1 MTGVTRDGE
10 QHYIDRYEQTLRK
23 RDGKKYCSRSDNGA
37 WQRAVDMCEAR
48 GLQLCSVEQYQK
60 AYKKKYTNLAL
71 GRPVN
76 QSSTGWNG
84 FAPRAVDGNT
94 SGIYS
99 HGSCTH
105 TYNRGHERWNVQL
118 DGEKNVTEVVLHNRG
133 EGSNHSVGRRL
144 RGARVCVGNTGEV
157 EDCAAAVKTVPSNF
171 HAEFFR
177 GNVGSP
183 CQRRV
188 RLCSP
193 QKSVSYAVRGGGVR
207 PNSRD
212 VGFFQIRVHLNDR
225 GVRPRRTQAHARSI
239 RRLVS

>member
-1 MTGVTRDGE
+1 
-10 QHYIDRYEQTLRK
+10 
-23 RDGKKYCSRSDNGA
+23 
-37 WQRAVDMCEAR
+37 MCEAR

-171 HAEFFR
+171 HAEFFVATWDPPVKGEFVSVHHKNQYLTLCEVECTTKFAR
-177 GNVGSP
+177 
-183 CQRRV
+183 RRV
-188 RLCSP
+188 LPNTGTP
-193 QKSVSYAVRGGGVR
+193 QRQRGAAPTNTSSCKVNPATCIINATPIAGAGGIATFAAAAAR
-207 PNSRD
+207 R
-212 VGFFQIRVHLNDR
+212 
-225 GVRPRRTQAHARSI
+225 RRTPPPSVQTETF
-239 RRLVS
+239 